1 MTFTE
6 AAEVV
11 LRQVGKPLHFKKITQ
26 LAIEQ
31 NLLSHVGKTPEITMS
46 TRLTTMTK
54 KDKGDA
60 PIVRVKPGVFALR
73 VWGEAAVAAAADIEE
88 TEEPVLPEG
97 AEEEAEREE
106 MPPPSAE
113 EREREDLLNI
123 AQTIFAAEDDD
134 DLPVLA
140 DPPPK
145 PAPAAPNG
153 DQAAAGEGGNRR
165 RRRRRRRRGGER
177 SEVSADGT
185 PLADDAAEF
194 EGDDEESDAEP
205 ELRADSGEGE
215 EPRERSDEAS
225 EPVEGEEAR
234 AEGAE
239 APVEGAEA
247 REPRRERSDRSDRG
261 ERDRGRSD
269 RSDRGERNDRGDRA
283 DRAERG
289 DRPERSD
296 RADRGERAERADRP
310 ERGERGERGDRERGR
325 GERSDRERGDRDR
338 NDRDRDRDRDRSER
352 GDRSDRADRD
362 RAPSEDTTVEAGRD
376 AADLVV
382 SLLQR
387 RDDRNPVPFRTLVD
401 DAIRGNRLSGDA
413 NVLAASLAASARADC
428 SRREARGERARL
440 RVQGSRVALVEWSLG
455 SDVAR
460 AEDEALVALER
471 LRDAARRQLVRK
483 LNELPQSAF
492 IELIAV
498 TLERVGLTNL
508 RSIRR
513 AGASQGEL
521 FVTGTA
527 RVAGEEI
534 AAAVLLKRGGEV
546 GRERVIELR
555 GSMHHFNH
563 ARAAWIV
570 TTGSIL
576 SGAREEASAPEA
588 APVTLVDGQLLSR
601 WMDEHGVGVRHAR
614 IAIPYVDLDLFDAL
628 RG

>member
-11 LRQVGKPLHFKKITQ
+11 LRQIGKPLHFKKITQ

-46 TRLTTMTK
+46 TRLTTMIK

-60 PIVRVKPGVFALR
+60 PIIRVKPGVFALR
-73 VWGEAAVAAAADIEE
+73 VWGEAAVEAAADVEE
-88 TEEPVLPEG
+88 SEEPVLPEG
-97 AEEEAEREE
+97 ADEEAEKEE
-106 MPPPSAE
+106 MHPPSAE

-145 PAPAAPNG
+145 PAPAPAAAAA
-153 DQAAAGEGGNRR
+153 DAAAGEGGRR
-165 RRRRRRRRGGER
+165 RRRRRRRRGGDRAEL
-177 SEVSADGT
+177 APDGT
-185 PLADDAAEF
+185 PIAADGDEL
-194 EGDDEESDAEP
+194 EGDDEESDGEP
-205 ELRADSGEGE
+205 ELRADAGEGD
-215 EPRERSDEAS
+215 EPRE
-225 EPVEGEEAR
+225 EGATPEG

-239 APVEGAEA
+239 AAPRAEGTEAPADGAEP
-247 REPRRERSDRSDRG
+247 REVRPYRSERGERPAGDRAERPERERGRGRDRGDRG
-261 ERDRGRSD
+261 ER
-269 RSDRGERNDRGDRA
+269 GERAASADRANGERPAADRA
-283 DRAERG
+283 DRADRG
-289 DRPERSD
+289 ERSD
-296 RADRGERAERADRP
+296 RADRGDRADRSERGDRSERDRGERDR
-310 ERGERGERGDRERGR
+310 ERGER
-325 GERSDRERGDRDR
+325 DRD
-338 NDRDRDRDRDRSER
+338 R

-362 RAPSEDTTVEAGRD
+362 RAPTEDTTVEAGRD

-387 RDDRNPVPFRTLVD
+387 RDDRNAVPFRTLVD

-413 NVLAASLAASARADC
+413 NVLAASLAASARADTA
-428 SRREARGERARL
+428 RREARGERARL
-440 RVQGSRVALVEWSLG
+440 RVQGSRVSLVEWSLG
-455 SDVAR
+455 GEVAR

-492 IELIAV
+492 IEMIAV

-534 AAAVLLKRGGEV
+534 PAAVLLKRGGEV

-570 TTGSIL
+570 TTGSVL
-576 SGAREEASAPEA
+576 SGAREEANSPEA

-601 WMDEHGVGVRHAR
+601 WMDDHGVGVRHAR
-614 IAIPYVDLDLFDAL
+614 IAVPYVDLDLFDAL

>member
-140 DPPPK
+140 EPPPK
-145 PAPAAPNG
+145 PAPAAASG
-153 DQAAAGEGGNRR
+153 DQAAAGEGGSRR

-177 SEVSADGT
+177 SERSADGT
-185 PLADDAAEF
+185 PITDDAADF
-194 EGDDEESDAEP
+194 ECDDEESDAEP
-205 ELRADSGEGE
+205 EFRADSGEGE
-215 EPRERSDEAS
+215 EPRERADEAS

-234 AEGAE
+234 AKGAE
-239 APVEGAEA
+239 APVEGGAEA
-247 REPRRERSDRSDRG
+247 REPRR
-261 ERDRGRSD
+261 
-269 RSDRGERNDRGDRA
+269 

-289 DRPERSD
+289 ERPER
-296 RADRGERAERADRP
+296 A
-310 ERGERGERGDRERGR
+310 RGERGERGDRAERGERGR
-325 GERSDRERGDRDR
+325 GDRGDRGE
-338 NDRDRDRDRDRSER
+338 RDRDRAERDRDR
-352 GDRSDRADRD
+352 GDRWDRADRD

-387 RDDRNPVPFRTLVD
+387 RDERSPVPFRTLVD

-428 SRREARGERARL
+428 ARREARGERARL

-471 LRDAARRQLVRK
+471 LRDAARRQLIRK

-534 AAAVLLKRGGEV
+534 AAAVLLKRGGEI

-576 SGAREEASAPEA
+576 SGARDEASSPEA

-614 IAIPYVDLDLFDAL
+614 IAVPYVDLDLFDAL

>member
-73 VWGEAAVAAAADIEE
+73 AWGEAAVAAAADIEE

-123 AQTIFAAEDDD
+123 AQTIFAAEEDD

-140 DPPPK
+140 EPPPK
-145 PAPAAPNG
+145 PAPAAASG
-153 DQAAAGEGGNRR
+153 DQAAAGEGGSRR

-185 PLADDAAEF
+185 PITDDAADF

-215 EPRERSDEAS
+215 EPRERADEES

-239 APVEGAEA
+239 APVEGGAEA
-247 REPRRERSDRSDRG
+247 REPRR
-261 ERDRGRSD
+261 
-269 RSDRGERNDRGDRA
+269 

-289 DRPERSD
+289 ERPERA
-296 RADRGERAERADRP
+296 RA
-310 ERGERGERGDRERGR
+310 ERGERGERGDRAERGERSDRGNRAERGERGR
-325 GERSDRERGDRDR
+325 GERGDRGE
-338 NDRDRDRDRDRSER
+338 RDRDRGERGERSDR

-387 RDDRNPVPFRTLVD
+387 RDERNPVPFRTLVD

-428 SRREARGERARL
+428 ARREARGERARL

-534 AAAVLLKRGGEV
+534 AAAVLLKRGGEI

-576 SGAREEASAPEA
+576 SGAREEASSPEA

-614 IAIPYVDLDLFDAL
+614 IAVPYVDLDLFDAL

>member
-97 AEEEAEREE
+97 AEEDPERDE

-113 EREREDLLNI
+113 EREREDLFNI

-145 PAPAAPNG
+145 PAPAVANG
-153 DQAAAGEGGNRR
+153 DQAAGEGGSRR

-185 PLADDAAEF
+185 PFVDDAADF
-194 EGDDEESDAEP
+194 EGDDEESDDEP
-205 ELRADSGEGE
+205 ELRADSGEDE
-215 EPRERSDEAS
+215 EPRERADDAR
-225 EPVEGEEAR
+225 EPAEGEEASS
-234 AEGAE
+234 EGAE
-239 APVEGAEA
+239 AAVEGAEA
-247 REPRRERSDRSDRG
+247 REPRRERSDRA
-261 ERDRGRSD
+261 ERGRS
-269 RSDRGERNDRGDRA
+269 ERGDRA
-283 DRAERG
+283 DRNERAERGERG
-289 DRPERSD
+289 DRPER
-296 RADRGERAERADRP
+296 GERD
-310 ERGERGERGDRERGR
+310 DRERGR
-325 GERSDRERGDRDR
+325 GGRGDRDR
-338 NDRDRDRDRDRSER
+338 GER

-455 SDVAR
+455 ADVVR
-460 AEDEALVALER
+460 AEDEARVALER
-471 LRDAARRQLVRK
+471 LRDAARRQLIRK

-534 AAAVLLKRGGEV
+534 AAAILLKRGGEI

-576 SGAREEASAPEA
+576 SGAREEASATEP

-614 IAIPYVDLDLFDAL
+614 IAVPYVDLDLFDAL